1 MTIDLTSMPIA
12 ANPRGFTEGL
22 TGHGEP
28 VHWQVLEDPSAPGGR
43 VIAETSCDT
52 ADYRFPLCIYDGLI
66 AKDVAVSVRFKAV
79 DGVGMK
85 RVPASLISRALEPR
99 PIRRQRLVTRSR
111 VAVCSTASA
120 GEELRFARDSP
131 LEGDGF
137 ELPVPRV
144 LEPSQF
150 IRLLDTAFAFCRR
163 DRRRIGDRSH
173 LPQAERIGWAP
184 DRCRLHTIQIWSRS
198 LFTHLLGRAM

>member
-1 MTIDLTSMPIA
+1 MHVTLVPFAPEYRKIPCIFPASTEFGSRDGFAQPLPKRHSAKCRVRPCRTHPDL
-12 ANPRGFTEGL
+12 RC
-22 TGHGEP
+22 
-28 VHWQVLEDPSAPGGR
+28 R
-43 VIAETSCDT
+43 
-52 ADYRFPLCIYDGLI
+52 
-66 AKDVAVSVRFKAV
+66 AVRRALVRF
-79 DGVGMK
+79 
-85 RVPASLISRALEPR
+85 AS
-99 PIRRQRLVTRSR
+99 
-111 VAVCSTASA
+111 
-120 GEELRFARDSP
+120 DSL

-184 DRCRLHTIQIWSRS
+184 DRCRPHTIQNWSRS
-198 LFTHLLGRAM
+198 LFTHLLGRA